1 MRILDVLQPG
11 KGRSQLEL
19 IKLGAVMGCTL
30 TEAEV
35 HLNKY
40 GAGYLYS
47 RLMIIADTPKNR
59 GRLNALGIEYAIYDG
74 HDLVFRERLSDQQQ
88 EKRVRMRKRE
98 RERLSRA
105 AVQSERAKIWAD
117 ERATI
122 QAMRQERWLDE
133 IANKPS
139 RKRGGKADGLG
150 DIGKYVW
157 HPAEKIRERSVI
169 KFRCINLKMA

>member
-11 KGRSQLEL
+11 EGRSQLEL

-47 RLMIIADTPKNR
+47 HLMIVADTAKNR
-59 GRLNALGIEYAIYDG
+59 GRLNALGIEYAIMSERG
-74 HDLVFRERLSDQQQ
+74 LEFRERLSDQEQA
-88 EKRVRMRKRE
+88 RRMHIRKRE
-98 RERLSRA
+98 RKREA
-105 AVQSERAKIWAD
+105 IQAIYTEHAQIVESERTVIR
-117 ERATI
+117 E
-122 QAMRQERWLDE
+122 MRQERWLDSL
-133 IANKPS
+133 ANKPF

-157 HPAEKIRERSVI
+157 HPASRIRERSTIRFMAI
-169 KFRCINLKMA
+169 KCKM